1 MTNFEVA
8 VPNSIA
14 LSVSISIIFIA
25 VALLVWLILT
35 IVFGIALMKKLNQ
48 FTKNMSG
55 FVDTLNEKTKLVGDN
70 TANLIRSYS
79 LPEKKENEKTSS
91 IGKFIMVFGSML
103 PIALELLQ
111 LVKKF
116 KGGKE

>member
-1 MTNFEVA
+1 MTNIEVV

-25 VALLVWLILT
+25 LALLIWLILT
-35 IVFGIALMKKLNQ
+35 IVFGIVFMKKLTQLTN
-48 FTKNMSG
+48 NMSG
-55 FVDTLNEKTKLVGDN
+55 FVDTLKGKKKLVGDN

-91 IGKFIMVFGSML
+91 IGKFIMAFGSML
-103 PIALELLQ
+103 PIALEIMH